1 MRAVEGIG
9 TVSELAMSRPLTA
22 TLLALALLGVSACYT
37 AAVTSP
43 APPGVKRQSDHG
55 VILFWGMWRSETSA
69 DECRSGLAEVS
80 TWTPW
85 YGYIVTP
92 ITLGIAHPVVK
103 SYSCAVGEGF

>member
-1 MRAVEGIG
+1 MPR
-9 TVSELAMSRPLTA
+9 TLATA
-22 TLLALALLGVSACYT
+22 LLALVLCAGGGCYT
-37 AAVTSP
+37 AGVISP

-55 VILFWGMWRSETSA
+55 VIWFWGMWRSETDA
-69 DECRSGLAEVS
+69 NECRAGLAEAA

-85 YGYIVTP
+85 YGYIVAP